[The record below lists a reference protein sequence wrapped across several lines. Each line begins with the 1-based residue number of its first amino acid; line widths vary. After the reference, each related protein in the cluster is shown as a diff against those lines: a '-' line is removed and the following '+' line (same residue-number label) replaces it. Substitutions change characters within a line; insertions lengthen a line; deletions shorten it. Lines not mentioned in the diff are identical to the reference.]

1 MGGARGVSVL
11 LPFAVGPGWS
21 PSSSA
26 MGGPGGLCPP
36 PVMGPTSVV
45 SVLLPFCG
53 AGGLSVLIPFGGVL
67 RPPVP
72 WERARVVSNLILY
85 GEARGSLLSPF
96 LGGWGCLL
104 PFGGPRHPRPPYLR
118 GDSGRSPSSLPL
130 QGARGGPHPP
140 QPREL
145 CPPYLWGTLLVSVL
159 LAPGRSPSPSPLG
172 DQGVSILLTFGGT
185 VVVPVLLCYGRC
197 GGAFILLP

>member
-1 MGGARGVSVL
+1 MVSIPLHYGGSQGGLHPSPFCSWARVVSIL
-11 LPFAVGPGWS
+11 LCY
-21 PSSSA
+21 
-26 MGGPGGLCPP
+26 GGPGGLCPP

-45 SVLLPFCG
+45 SVLLPFRG
-53 AGGLSVLIPFGGVL
+53 AGGHSVLIPFGGVL
-67 RPPVP
+67 CPPVP

-96 LGGWGCLL
+96 LGGWGCPL

-130 QGARGGPHPP
+130 QGARGGLHPP

-145 CPPYLWGTLLVSVL
+145 CVLLTCGEPYLCLSS
-159 LAPGRSPSPSPLG
+159 SPQGGLHPLP
-172 DQGVSILLTFGGT
+172 L
-185 VVVPVLLCYGRC
+185 
-197 GGAFILLP
+197 